1 MEAEMAALAAAGPS
15 ANALD
20 SRAFKFSGADSDEE
34 VAGENGFIDIG
45 KRERKATV
53 PAAAHSRPLLVA
65 IV

>member
-1 MEAEMAALAAAGPS
+1 MV
-15 ANALD
+15 NALD

-53 PAAAHSRPLLVA
+53 PAAAPSSPLPVA